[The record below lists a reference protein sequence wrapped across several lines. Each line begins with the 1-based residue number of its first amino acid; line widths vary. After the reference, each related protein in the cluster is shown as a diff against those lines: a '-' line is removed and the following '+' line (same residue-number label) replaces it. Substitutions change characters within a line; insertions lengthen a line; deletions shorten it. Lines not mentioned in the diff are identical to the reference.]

1 MGHVIGID
9 TTYTGNPVSF
19 NAVNGGTMKSV
30 SVPLTPTQDLH
41 GYSNPWPAGGGVNK
55 FDEEMVLGILNND
68 GTVSS
73 STTRLVSKNFIPI
86 TAETQYSMSWDKPGT
101 STARARGAFYDSTE
115 TFLSY
120 TGDLGS
126 TPKEENGRLVTQFTT
141 PQNAAYLKICMYST
155 YGTTY
160 KNDITIGL
168 YNESTNGKYYPYSN
182 ICPISGRTGLSVYRT
197 GKNLCSV
204 NELPANPTYYWGSNY
219 SIIVNILNTLPT
231 GTYTMYVT
239 QEVVT
244 MPSNGKVTHG
254 RPYLTAL
261 QNGTQ
266 TPVLSYSVANDD
278 SPYVGKTYRDGGTFT
293 ITEEIKGNFNNA
305 YFYCDQRDT
314 HSGNGRGTYNVKEI
328 QIELGSTATTYEP
341 YQGTTYA
348 VDWST
353 QAGTVYG
360 GTLDVVTGLLTV
372 THESVNIDDLLF
384 SYDSTNKYFKTE
396 IEDRKVGNFAF
407 FGSSAL
413 AISPTSIFGQMP
425 NWSFVG
431 GSSNKNV
438 YIKCFDYTDPTAFK
452 NALSGQ
458 TIVYELA
465 TPLTY
470 QLTPKQIAALI
481 GQNYI
486 WSSNNETLTAVLTA
500 PATGFAGWLI
510 KCVTNGT
517 PVEIPLKYM
526 RAETYTVTPDQRM
539 EWSAERDVTGVLH
552 RETVQNL
559 PPKIEF
565 NTPLMTNSDINA
577 LNSIIKAAFTNYLQ
591 RNVTIQF
598 YDPERD
604 QYWEWD
610 CYMPDVKYNIR
621 NADTVN
627 NIINY
632 EELRYAFIGY

>member
-19 NAVNGGTMKSV
+19 NAAQGGTMKSIV
-30 SVPLTPTQDLH
+30 VPLTYTQDLH
-41 GYSNPWPAGGGVNK
+41 GYDHPWPAGGGVNK
-55 FDEEMVLGILNND
+55 FDGLWQD
-68 GTVSS
+68 VSS
-73 STTRLVSKNFIPI
+73 GNRYSINYIPI
-86 TAETQYSMSWDKPGT
+86 TENTEYYICTPHIENDYAYIEWYDEDKTLLSRTYVRNGKRTSPVGAKFARLKCWYSFDVTEIAFNYP
-101 STARARGAFYDSTE
+101 ST
-115 TFLSY
+115 
-120 TGDLGS
+120 
-126 TPKEENGRLVTQFTT
+126 V
-141 PQNAAYLKICMYST
+141 
-155 YGTTY
+155 TTY
-160 KNDITIGL
+160 
-168 YNESTNGKYYPYSN
+168 SPYAN
-182 ICPISGRTGLSVYRT
+182 ICPISGLTGLSVYRT
-197 GKNLCSV
+197 GKNLLD
-204 NELPANPTYYWGSNY
+204 NEELFTYSNW
-219 SIIVNILNTLPT
+219 SSTVAPNGN
-231 GTYTMYVT
+231 
-239 QEVVT
+239 
-244 MPSNGKVTHG
+244 MPSNNSNRIYSLPILKDGQTYTISFG
-254 RPYLTAL
+254 FNGDSFPTYLYFG
-261 QNGTQ
+261 QYKDGTSNRIEYI
-266 TPVLSYSVANDD
+266 TTTDIERTFY
-278 SPYVGKTYRDGGTFT
+278 TFT
-293 ITEEIKGNFNNA
+293 AEAGYTYCLRMGSTLDES
-305 YFYCDQRDT
+305 YFD
-314 HSGNGRGTYNVKEI
+314 G
-328 QIELGSTATTYEP
+328 QIAKWASCQLELGSTATTYEP
-341 YQGTTYA
+341 YNGNTYS

-360 GTLDVVTGLLTV
+360 GTVDVVTGLLTV
-372 THESVNIDDLLF
+372 DMATVTYNGTESWAKASGQN
-384 SYDSTNKYFKTE
+384 
-396 IEDRKVGNFAF
+396 AF
-407 FGSSAL
+407 YIPLHTMERPADTYIGKIICDKLQTCIGSSIADFVSAESGITGYAESGYVGQNWIYAKANGATTAAEFKAWLTNNPIQVVYTL
-413 AISPTSIFGQMP
+413 A
-425 NWSFVG
+425 
-431 GSSNKNV
+431 
-438 YIKCFDYTDPTAFK
+438 A
-452 NALSGQ
+452 
-458 TIVYELA
+458 
-465 TPLTY
+465 PLTY
-470 QLTPKQIAALI
+470 QLTPQEIAALI

-591 RNVTIQF
+591 RNITIQF

-610 CYMPDVKYNIR
+610 CYMPDVKYHIR

>member
-30 SVPLTPTQDLH
+30 SVPFSATQDLH
-41 GYSNPWPAGGGVNK
+41 GYANPWPAGGGK
-55 FDEEMVLGILNND
+55 NNFYYP
-68 GTVSS
+68 TNFN
-73 STTRLVSKNFIPI
+73 STGSYGLVYK
-86 TAETQYSMSWDKPGT
+86 YDK
-101 STARARGAFYDSTE
+101 DTE
-115 TFLSY
+115 TFSITGTNTKTSAYIALFLKASDGTATPSMTVGQTCY
-120 TGDLGS
+120 VYHNLPTGTYMNLTYLDGNGVTKAFSIIGGGAGTGDYVQRSFIVPNDYASFSQLQIGIYGSATQINKTDIHIALGTDS
-126 TPKEENGRLVTQFTT
+126 AFTEWT
-141 PQNAAYLKICMYST
+141 
-155 YGTTY
+155 
-160 KNDITIGL
+160 
-168 YNESTNGKYYPYSN
+168 PYSN

-266 TPVLSYSVANDD
+266 TPVLSYSVASDD

-328 QIELGSTATTYEP
+328 QIELGSPATTYEP
-341 YQGTTYA
+341 YNGNTYA
-348 VDWST
+348 VDWTT

-360 GTLDVVTGLLTV
+360 GTLDVVSGELTV
-372 THESVNIDDLLF
+372 DMVNIP
-384 SYDSTNKYFKTE
+384 SYNGETINE
-396 IEDRKVGNFAF
+396 PWL
-407 FGSSAL
+407 SSMDAY
-413 AISPTSIFGQMP
+413 AEGTTPTIGAQ
-425 NWSFVG
+425 V
-431 GSSNKNV
+431 V
-438 YIKCFDYTDPTAFK
+438 YT
-452 NALSGQ
+452 
-458 TIVYELA
+458 LA

-470 QLTPKQIAALI
+470 QLTPKSIAALI

-577 LNSIIKAAFTNYLQ
+577 LNSIIKAAFTSYLQ
-591 RNVTIQF
+591 RNITIQF

-610 CYMPDVKYNIR
+610 CYMPDVKYHIR
-621 NADTVN
+621 NAGTVN